1 MTVKRKSCDIFCN
14 VVDNYGDIGVCWRLA
29 RQLALEHGYRVR
41 LWVDDLA
48 AHARLCPE
56 IDPTRDCQTLSGVE
70 VRRWSEPFAAVAAW
84 AEAAD
89 LVIEAFGCRLP
100 EPYLAAMAAR
110 AARGAA
116 PAWINLEYLSAEAWV
131 DSHHGLPSPQPRLP
145 LVKRFYFP
153 GFGPGSGGLL
163 REAGLLE
170 RRSAWPTDWQEL
182 GLPSLAP
189 GHIAIS
195 LFCYDNPALPALLQA
210 WSEDETPIDCLLAPG
225 PAQTQAAAWLGL
237 TALNVGESERRGR
250 LRLTALPFYPQA
262 LYDHLLWASDINFV
276 RGEDSFLRAQ
286 WAARPLVWQAYP
298 QPAAAHL
305 DKLAAFLERYGA
317 RLAPEAAAAQRQ
329 FAAIWN
335 GGSQA
340 PLAPAWRQLLAAR
353 QDLAEHARRWAER
366 LATEE
371 DLATRLVKFAEALI

>member
-1 MTVKRKSCDIFCN
+1 MRKSCDIFCS

-29 RQLALEHGYRVR
+29 RQLVAEHGRQVR
-41 LWVDDLA
+41 LWIDELA
-48 AHARLCPE
+48 AHARLCPDL
-56 IDPTRDCQTLSGVE
+56 DPTRERQTLHGVE
-70 VRRWSEPFAAVAAW
+70 VRRWATPFADAREWVD
-84 AEAAD
+84 AAD
-89 LVIEAFGCRLP
+89 LVIEAFGCPLP
-100 EPYLAAMAAR
+100 PSYLAAMAAR
-110 AARGAA
+110 AARGVA

-153 GFGPGSGGLL
+153 GFSPDSGGLL

-170 RRSAWPTDWQEL
+170 RRRNWSADWQEL
-182 GLPSLAP
+182 GLPTPSP

-210 WSEDETPIDCLLAPG
+210 WSAAETPIHCLLAPG
-225 PAQTQAAAWLGL
+225 PAQAQAAAWLGL
-237 TALNVGESERRGR
+237 SALAVGAGVGRGQ

-262 LYDHLLWASDINFV
+262 LYDHLLWACDINFV

-286 WAARPLVWQAYP
+286 WAAKPFVWQAYP

-305 DKLAAFLERYGA
+305 DKLAAFLERYCAG
-317 RLAPEAAAAQRQ
+317 LAPEAAAAQRQ

-340 PLAPAWRQLLAAR
+340 PMAPAWRRLLVAR
-353 QDLAEHARRWAER
+353 LDLAEHARRWAER
-366 LATEE
+366 RAAEE